1 MGWVIADAC
10 SRGQNEN
17 TLNYL
22 LIDFSKDNSYGEQAV
37 SSFIRFLK
45 TKDIKLNISLQKNE
59 NKNSLITMKY
69 YKSSGSKTIFEG
81 TQLEQENFDSLYN
94 QLL

>member
-1 MGWVIADAC
+1 MGWAIANAC
-10 SRGQNEN
+10 SRSQNQN

-22 LIDFSKDNSYGEQAV
+22 LIELSKYNTDGEQAV
-37 SSFIRFLK
+37 SSFIQFLK
-45 TKDIKLNISLQKNE
+45 TKNIRLNISIQKNE
-59 NKNSLITMKY
+59 IQNSLITMKY

-81 TQLEQENFDSLYN
+81 NQLEQENFDSLYN